1 MSNKGNILKN
11 TKESFLFDAISFIT
25 IIGVDEKENFDGSIN
40 LYIKTNNLGTVEMDN
55 LKLLSEKLS
64 VDGVDVQ
71 VVKADLNVIGELSE
85 ENVDTISVYIE

>member
-1 MSNKGNILKN
+1 MSNKSNILKN

>member
-25 IIGVDEKENFDGSIN
+25 ISGVDEKENFDGSIN